1 MLHLFCISY
10 QDDYLPVHL
19 SAPTNLYGMSNME
32 RLPPNPPLITIWSPD
47 ISQAFLFGHLHTL
60 HGSMSC
66 SPRGGRHLSGC
77 PPMCP
82 AAVLYRP
89 TFPFPPALP
98 TRFSNKAVNKLTVTL
113 MGGTGKWD
121 RMGRGEGFCGDS
133 DGQRRIQFS
142 GRLGSTCLACF
153 VGQF

>member
-1 MLHLFCISY
+1 
-10 QDDYLPVHL
+10 
-19 SAPTNLYGMSNME
+19 ME

-121 RMGRGEGFCGDS
+121 GMGWDGGRGFVGTRMGSEGYSFQGDWARHAWHVLLAS
-133 DGQRRIQFS
+133 FRREYVS
-142 GRLGSTCLACF
+142 
-153 VGQF
+153 